1 MEKPIGCV
9 LILSDSRDRILLVLR
24 DNKASIPFPN
34 TWNLLGGFLE
44 KEESADACIRR
55 EIREE
60 IEIELP
66 DIVLFR
72 EYDWDD
78 CYEYIF
84 WQRMDLNL
92 ARVVLNEG
100 QALRY
105 FSKPEIDRMVLAFQ
119 CHQVIDDFFGTVLN
133 QRV

>member
-9 LILSDSRDRILLVLR
+9 LIAIDRHDRILLVLR
-24 DNKASIPFPN
+24 DDKPSIPFPN

-44 KEESADACIRR
+44 PGESADACIRR

-60 IEIELP
+60 IEIELGNLC
-66 DIVLFR
+66 LFR

-92 ARVVLNEG
+92 DRVKLHEG
-100 QALRY
+100 QNLQY
-105 FSKPEIDRMVLAFQ
+105 FSRWEINRMVLAFECNQ
-119 CHQVIDDFFGTVLN
+119 IINDFFREFFTE
-133 QRV
+133 R